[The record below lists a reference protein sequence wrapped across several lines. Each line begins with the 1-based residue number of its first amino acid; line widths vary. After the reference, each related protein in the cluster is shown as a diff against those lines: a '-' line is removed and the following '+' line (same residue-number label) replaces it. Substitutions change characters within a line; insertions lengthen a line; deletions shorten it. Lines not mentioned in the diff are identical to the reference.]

1 MYEVGMLTAIN
12 VIMSVRSGLTYSS
25 NVGTDESAFAV
36 VYTWLQLQVQPDNVN
51 VNQGLEATYSPG
63 RQAEEKVL

>member
-12 VIMSVRSGLTYSS
+12 VIMSVRSGLTYSP
-25 NVGTDESAFAV
+25 NVGTDESAYAV
-36 VYTWLQLQVQPDNVN
+36 VCTWLQLQVQPDNVN